1 MHFKCVFLFDAW
13 VYKPQHIKYPTGTHG
28 LEAPASDPVHGI
40 KYERLVSV
48 TYNRKDLSF
57 SFGCFMESK

>member
-1 MHFKCVFLFDAW
+1 MHFNCVFLLNAW

-28 LEAPASDPVHGI
+28 LDAPASDPVHGL

-48 TYNRKDLSF
+48 TCN
-57 SFGCFMESK
+57 